1 MVVGIE
7 KPPAIGEEYPTGPTE
22 EGYLRIYPLGTQGQE
37 RVWRRSYESCLG
49 LLSQKKL
56 HCSENLTIYQMIE
69 ARERTPALFS
79 NWVDVRYNAGTF
91 GANLLRDIMG
101 EQNPFSYPKSIYT
114 VEDALYSAGLEENGV
129 CLDFFAGSGT
139 TGHAVVNFNRDDGGN
154 RKFILVE
161 MGDYFESVLLPRIQK
176 VIYSKHWSAGRPVSR
191 EGVSQMFKY
200 IRLESYEDALNNI
213 QLRRTAD
220 QSDLIERYKEFREDY
235 LLRYMLEAESRDS
248 SSLLNVSE
256 FVNPFEY
263 RLRVRNGNNGETK
276 PVKVDLVETFN
287 YLLGLRVSHIDFIN
301 GFRIVQG
308 TSPAG
313 ENVLVIWRN
322 TKQKSNAELDTFFEQ
337 AYKTAGLKA
346 DLIYVN
352 GDNNLE
358 NLRRADETWKVRMIE
373 REFYRLMFDA

>member
-1 MVVGIE
+1 
-7 KPPAIGEEYPTGPTE
+7 
-22 EGYLRIYPLGTQGQE
+22 
-37 RVWRRSYESCLG
+37 
-49 LLSQKKL
+49 
-56 HCSENLTIYQMIE
+56 
-69 ARERTPALFS
+69 
-79 NWVDVRYNAGTF
+79 
-91 GANLLRDIMG
+91 
-101 EQNPFSYPKSIYT
+101 
-114 VEDALYSAGLEENGV
+114 
-129 CLDFFAGSGT
+129 
-139 TGHAVVNFNRDDGGN
+139 
-154 RKFILVE
+154 
-161 MGDYFESVLLPRIQK
+161 
-176 VIYSKHWSAGRPVSR
+176 
-191 EGVSQMFKY
+191 
-200 IRLESYEDALNNI
+200 
-213 QLRRTAD
+213 
-220 QSDLIERYKEFREDY
+220 
-235 LLRYMLEAESRDS
+235 MLEAESRES